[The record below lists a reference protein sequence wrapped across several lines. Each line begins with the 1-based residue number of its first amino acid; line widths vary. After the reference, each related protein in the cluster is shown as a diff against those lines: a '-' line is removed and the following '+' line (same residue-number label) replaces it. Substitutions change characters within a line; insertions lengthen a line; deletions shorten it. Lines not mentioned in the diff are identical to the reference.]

1 MLLDE
6 LDKIRSLDMHSVR
19 LEFTTENQHEM
30 KKVIDA
36 YKNAWLSDGFVT
48 DMQKS
53 GLRMDFTKGHFKRGV
68 E

>member
-1 MLLDE
+1 
-6 LDKIRSLDMHSVR
+6 
-19 LEFTTENQHEM
+19 M